1 MDLLGGAY
9 GSDSDGEGDRQEE
22 QGGGGEA
29 VMIESAAKRAKLVGL
44 EGGDAADADFCAYYN
59 YPEKDGDGNY
69 TVSLPLERQNI
80 GRVIGNKG
88 VRIRKITGDTGAK
101 CTIQQPPYGSNWAS
115 ATLTGTPDAIKAAH
129 ALVFQYQQLPAVVPV
144 DGTLKDDP
152 NYKLEVCKDWLNNP
166 KTGCMHAEAPEEC
179 FFAHG
184 LKVPPAPL
192 PARSFLW
199 VKPPKHLLA
208 TSAQGPAQEEG
219 AEEEEEE
226 RPPSRGQLAA
236 QGHPL
241 RLEGLRKERGGRR
254 LGQWRAHRHPGAG
267 GPVNPSISLRR
278 RGAGESCGKGMQTSH
293 RPRSE
298 VPLPAPPPLLPVAI
312 SPMQG
317 GLQMHYPG

>member
-184 LKVPPAPL
+184 LKDQ
-192 PARSFLW
+192 R
-199 VKPPKHLLA
+199 KKKEPK
-208 TSAQGPAQEEG
+208 
-219 AEEEEEE
+219 
-226 RPPSRGQLAA
+226 
-236 QGHPL
+236 
-241 RLEGLRKERGGRR
+241 KKKK
-254 LGQWRAHRHPGAG
+254 
-267 GPVNPSISLRR
+267 N
-278 RGAGESCGKGMQTSH
+278 
-293 RPRSE
+293 
-298 VPLPAPPPLLPVAI
+298 APPPEDNSRPKDILFDWKGFAKRGEGDGWDN
-312 SPMQG
+312 G
-317 GLQMHYPG
+317 GLIGTQGQVGR